1 MGFFFENFPIKPETV
16 QKLLKVFDDHI
27 TEHFFSSNG
36 LAELG
41 WCTKYLMEST
51 ICINK
56 NAHDSDKFK
65 KLK

>member
-1 MGFFFENFPIKPETV
+1 MGFLFENFPIKPETV
-16 QKLLKVFDDHI
+16 QKLLKVVDDHI

-56 NAHDSDKFK
+56 NAQDSDKFK